1 MSFDVDIGWA
11 SERGPRTEMEDFAA
25 VRRPAAGEAAWGVIA
40 AVADGVSQG
49 GLGKEA
55 AQTTVMGLLRDW
67 YATPAT
73 WDPTVA
79 LERLIS
85 AQNAWLVDHNRRRQS
100 VRREDRSG
108 GAGMSTLTAL
118 VLRAHGY
125 TLAHVGD
132 TRAWLI
138 RRGECSLLTQDHTLG
153 QLAFQNGLTRAIGL
167 DEAVKV
173 DYFSGDL
180 QVHDVFVLTSDG
192 VHGVL
197 SARQVHQIAQQ
208 GSPQEAADALVAR
221 ALGSGGRDNAT
232 ALVIRVTG
240 LDVATLEDH
249 ARRGRQ
255 LPIPQRLKD
264 GDLIDGMQVEALV
277 FNNGVHRVYRVRHL
291 ASGRVQAL
299 KTLHEAR
306 ASDPEERQMLA
317 HEAWLGARVSEREAR
332 GFLHV
337 VEPEQPSFFYTL
349 SDWLAGQSL
358 GHMLDKG
365 KRFDVHEIVS
375 GATALVRTLGRLHQH
390 GVIHRDIKPDNL
402 HLGDDGQWRIL
413 DLGVA
418 LSGKE
423 PESLR
428 VLHAGTPSYMNP
440 EQWGDD
446 PALARATFQSDLYAM
461 GVSLYFWLTGRLP
474 YGEIEP
480 YQTVRFRRDPVPPS
494 RLRPDVPIWLD
505 HIVLKAVAR
514 DPKQRFEAA
523 EEMLLALERGASR
536 PLSAPM
542 ASPLIS
548 RDPTLIWKVA
558 LSISVLFN
566 ALLVYWLAFL
576 PSGR

>member
-11 SERGPRTEMEDFAA
+11 SERGPRTDMEDFAA
-25 VRRPAAGEAAWGVIA
+25 VRRPAVGESAWGVIA

-49 GLGKEA
+49 GLGQEA
-55 AQTTVMGLLRDW
+55 AQTTVMALLRDW

-73 WDPTVA
+73 WDTTVA
-79 LERLIS
+79 LDRLIA
-85 AQNAWLVDHNRRRQS
+85 AQNAWLLDHNRRRQS
-100 VRREDRSG
+100 VRRDAQPGSV
-108 GAGMSTLTAL
+108 GMSTLTAL

-138 RRGECSLLTQDHTLG
+138 RRGECTQLTQDHTLG
-153 QLAFQNGLTRAIGL
+153 QHAFQNGLTRAIGL
-167 DEAVKV
+167 DESVRV

-197 SARQVHQIAQQ
+197 SARQIQQ
-208 GSPQEAADALVAR
+208 FALEGTPQQAADAMVSK
-221 ALGSGGRDNAT
+221 ALASGGRDNAT
-232 ALVIRVTG
+232 ALVLRIKG
-240 LDVATLEDH
+240 LDAATLDDH
-249 ARRGRQ
+249 TRRGRR
-255 LPIPQRLKD
+255 LPVPPRLKD
-264 GDLIDGMQVEALV
+264 GEVIDGLQIESLV
-277 FNNGVHRVYRVRHL
+277 FNNGVHRVYRVRNL
-291 ASGRVQAL
+291 VTGRVQAL
-299 KTLHEAR
+299 KALHEAR
-306 ASDPEERQMLA
+306 ANDPQERQMLA
-317 HEAWLGARVSEREAR
+317 HEAWLGARISEREAL

-337 VEPEQPSFFYTL
+337 VEPEEPTFFYTL
-349 SDWLAGQSL
+349 SDWLDGQTL
-358 GHMLDKG
+358 GHMLAQG
-365 KRFDVHEIVS
+365 QRFTVHEIVA
-375 GATALVRTLGRLHQH
+375 GVTTLVRALGRLHQH

-402 HLGDDGQWRIL
+402 HLGNDGQWRIL

-446 PALARATFQSDLYAM
+446 PVLSRATFQSDLYAL
-461 GVSLYFWLTGRLP
+461 GVSLYVWLTGRLP
-474 YGEIEP
+474 HGEVEP
-480 YQTVRFRRDPVPPS
+480 YQTARFRRDPVPPS

-505 HIVLKAVAR
+505 HIVLKALAR
-514 DPKQRFEAA
+514 DPRQRFETA

-536 PLSAPM
+536 PLSAP
-542 ASPLIS
+542 APSPLLQ
-548 RDPTLIWKVA
+548 RDPSLVWKMA
-558 LSISVLFN
+558 LGLSLLFN
-566 ALLVYWLAFL
+566 LLLVYWLVFL